1 MMTNCNNNLL
11 IGDTSIFK
19 SDRIPTIKILDK
31 NNFITKF
38 KLIKKIINNKQ
49 TIPPIKGVCWDDVYF

>member
-38 KLIKKIINNKQ
+38 KLIKKNINNKQ
-49 TIPPIKGVCWDDVYF
+49 IIPPIKGVC